1 MAAWLTTGK
10 DTSVVS
16 HESALDLLDL
26 SDVIPDSIHILVPR
40 DRRGLPPWSGIT
52 LHTSTRPLLPNDV
65 TTRNGLRLTAPMRTI
80 LDVAEAGAAP
90 EQVVQAVQQAV
101 TKGLLMPT
109 SLRQAARERGSRV
122 DRLIAYSLE
131 HLAAHSGEGR
141 L

>member
-1 MAAWLTTGK
+1 MVAWLTTGK

-80 LDVAEAGAAP
+80 LDVAEAAAP

-109 SLRQAARERGSRV
+109 SLRQGARERGSRV